1 MAITASLVKELR
13 ERTGAAMMDCK
24 RALEATDG
32 DIDAAI
38 EKMRADGQA
47 KADKKASRVAAEGV
61 VRTAVSADGASAAM
75 VELNCE
81 TDFVA
86 KNEDFLALA
95 DAAAQAALEQ
105 GTSDP
110 AEVLQAQANG
120 QSLEETRRAL
130 IAKLGENMT
139 LRRVVLLKS
148 SGRVGSYI
156 HGGRIGV
163 LVAYEGGDEQLGLD
177 LALHIAA
184 SNPAFLDESAVPA
197 EVLEQEKKILMAQA
211 EGSGKPVEIIEKM
224 VGGRIRKYL
233 AEITLVGQPFVKDPD
248 QTVSNLLA
256 ANNAKVLGFE
266 RLVVGEGIEKEEANF
281 ADEVAAQAAA
291 AAKS

>member
-24 RALEATDG
+24 RALESVDG

-61 VRTAVSADGASAAM
+61 VRTAVSADGSKAAM
-75 VELNCE
+75 VEVNCE

-86 KNEDFLALA
+86 KNEEFLALA
-95 DAAAQAALEQ
+95 DAAAAAVLET
-105 GTSDP
+105 GSTDVETLMGVT
-110 AEVLQAQANG
+110 ADGKTLD
-120 QSLEETRRAL
+120 ETRRAL
-130 IAKLGENMT
+130 ISKLGENMT
-139 LRRVVLLKS
+139 LRRAVRVETEGK
-148 SGRVGSYI
+148 VGSYI

-163 LVAYEGGDEQLGLD
+163 LVNYQGGDDNLGLD

-184 SNPAFLDESAVPA
+184 SNPAFLDEASVDPEAI
-197 EVLEQEKKILMAQA
+197 EKEKRVLVAQA
-211 EGSGKPVEIIEKM
+211 EGSGKPMEIIEKM
-224 VGGRIRKYL
+224 IQGRLRKFL
-233 AEITLVGQPFVKDPD
+233 GEITLMGQPFVKDPD
-248 QTVSNLLA
+248 QTVEKLLK
-256 ANNAKVLGFE
+256 ANGATVIGFE
-266 RLVVGEGIEKEEANF
+266 RLVVGEGIEKEESNF

-291 AAKS
+291 AAGN

>member
-1 MAITASLVKELR
+1 MAITASMVKELR

-24 RALEATDG
+24 RALEAVDG

-61 VRTAVSADGASAAM
+61 VRTAVSEDGRKAAM

-86 KNEDFLALA
+86 KNEEFLALA
-95 DAAAQAALEQ
+95 DAAAQAALNT
-105 GTSDP
+105 GTTDVE
-110 AEVLQAQANG
+110 ALLATEVGGQALDA
-120 QSLEETRRAL
+120 TRRTL
-130 IAKLGENMT
+130 ISKLGENMT
-139 LRRVVLLKS
+139 LRRAVVVEAE
-148 SGRVGSYI
+148 GQIGTYI

-163 LVAYEGGDEQLGLD
+163 LVSYQGGDAELGLD

-184 SNPAFLDESAVPA
+184 SGPAFLDEASVPA
-197 EVLEQEKKILMAQA
+197 EEVEKEKRVLIAQA
-211 EGSGKPVEIIEKM
+211 EGSGKPMEIIEKM
-224 VGGRIRKYL
+224 IQGRLRKYL
-233 AEITLVGQPFVKDPD
+233 GEITLLGQPFVKDPD
-248 QTVSNLLA
+248 QSVEKLLKSKGATVQ
-256 ANNAKVLGFE
+256 GYE
-266 RLVVGEGIEKEEANF
+266 RLVVGEGIEKEESNF

-291 AAKS
+291 AAQ

>member
-1 MAITASLVKELR
+1 MAITAALVKELR
-13 ERTGAAMMDCK
+13 ERTSAAMMDCK
-24 RALEATDG
+24 RALEAVDG
-32 DIDAAI
+32 DIEAAI

-61 VRTAVSADGASAAM
+61 VRTAVSADGKRAAM

-95 DAAAQAALEQ
+95 DAAAQAALDGNTTDVEALLAA
-105 GTSDP
+105 DD
-110 AEVLQAQANG
+110 NG
-120 QSLEETRRAL
+120 QSIDATRRAL

-139 LRRVVLLKS
+139 LRRATLVTS
-148 SGRVGSYI
+148 DGQISQYI

-163 LVAYEGGDEQLGLD
+163 LVSYQGGDADLGLD

-184 SNPAFLDESAVPA
+184 SNPAFLDESSVSAD
-197 EVLEQEKKILMAQA
+197 EVEKEKRVLIAQA
-211 EGSGKPVEIIEKM
+211 EGSGKPMEIIEKM
-224 VGGRIRKYL
+224 IQGRLRKYL
-233 AEITLVGQPFVKDPD
+233 AEITLMGQPFVKDPE
-248 QTVSNLLA
+248 QTVAALLKSKGA
-256 ANNAKVLGFE
+256 QVFGFQ
-266 RLVVGEGIEKEEANF
+266 RLVVGEGIEKEESNF

-291 AAKS
+291 AKG

>member
-1 MAITASLVKELR
+1 M
-13 ERTGAAMMDCK
+13 
-24 RALEATDG
+24 
-32 DIDAAI
+32 
-38 EKMRADGQA
+38 
-47 KADKKASRVAAEGV
+47 

-248 QTVSNLLA
+248 QTVSKLLA

>member
-1 MAITASLVKELR
+1 MAITAALVKELR

-24 RALEATDG
+24 RALQAVDG

-61 VRTAVSADGASAAM
+61 IRAAVSTDGRKAAM

-86 KNEDFLALA
+86 KNEEFLALA
-95 DAAAQAALEQ
+95 DAAAQAALET
-105 GTSDP
+105 GLTDIESLMAVEKD
-110 AEVLQAQANG
+110 G
-120 QSLEETRRAL
+120 QSLDATRRAL
-130 IAKLGENMT
+130 ITKLGENMT
-139 LRRVVLLKS
+139 MRRVVLVEGTGKVS
-148 SGRVGSYI
+148 SYI

-163 LVAYEGGDEQLGLD
+163 LVDCDGGDEALGLD

-184 SNPAFLDESAVPA
+184 SNPAFLDESSVPA
-197 EVLEQEKKILMAQA
+197 EELEKEKSVLIAQA
-211 EGSGKPVEIIEKM
+211 EGSGKPMEIIEKM
-224 VGGRIRKYL
+224 VEGRLRKYL
-233 AEITLVGQPFVKDPD
+233 GEITLMGQPFVKDPD
-248 QTVSNLLA
+248 LSVAKLLA
-256 ANNAKVLGFE
+256 GKGATVVSYQ

-291 AAKS
+291 ASK

>member
-248 QTVSNLLA
+248 QTVSKLLA

-266 RLVVGEGIEKEEANF
+266 RLVVGEGMEKEEANF

>member
-1 MAITASLVKELR
+1 MAITAALVKELR

-24 RALEATDG
+24 RALQSVDG
-32 DIDAAI
+32 DIEAAI

-61 VRTAVSADGASAAM
+61 IRTAVSEDGTKAAM

-86 KNEDFLALA
+86 KNEEFLALA
-95 DAAAQAALEQ
+95 DAAAQAALET
-105 GTSDP
+105 GTTDIDALMA
-110 AEVLQAQANG
+110 AEQEG
-120 QSLEETRRAL
+120 QSLDATRRAL
-130 IAKLGENMT
+130 ISKLGENMT
-139 LRRVVLLKS
+139 LRRVVLVEGTGKVS
-148 SGRVGSYI
+148 SYI

-163 LVAYEGGDEQLGLD
+163 LVDCAGGDDELGLD

-197 EVLEQEKKILMAQA
+197 AELEKEKGVLIAQA
-211 EGSGKPVEIIEKM
+211 EGSGKPMEIIEKM
-224 VGGRIRKYL
+224 VEGRLRKYL
-233 AEITLVGQPFVKDPD
+233 GEITLMGQPFVKDPD
-248 QTVSNLLA
+248 LSVAKLLA
-256 ANNAKVLGFE
+256 GKGATVASYQ
-266 RLVVGEGIEKEEANF
+266 RLVVGEGIEKEESNF

-291 AAKS
+291 AAK

>member
-1 MAITASLVKELR
+1 M
-13 ERTGAAMMDCK
+13 
-24 RALEATDG
+24 
-32 DIDAAI
+32 
-38 EKMRADGQA
+38 
-47 KADKKASRVAAEGV
+47 
-61 VRTAVSADGASAAM
+61 
-75 VELNCE
+75 
-81 TDFVA
+81 A

-248 QTVSNLLA
+248 QTVSKLLA

>member
-24 RALEATDG
+24 RALEATAG
-32 DIDAAI
+32 DLEAAI

-61 VRTAVSADGASAAM
+61 VRTAVSADGKTAAM

-95 DAAAQAALEQ
+95 DAAAQAALTAQ
-105 GTSDP
+105 SDNVDTLL
-110 AEVLQAQANG
+110 AAANG
-120 QSLEETRRAL
+120 AQTVDETRRAL

-139 LRRVVLLKS
+139 LRRAVLLS
-148 SGRVGSYI
+148 STGHIGSYI

-163 LVAYEGGDEQLGLD
+163 LVALEGGDADLGLD

-184 SNPAFLDESAVPA
+184 SNPQFLDESVVPA
-197 EVLEQEKKILMAQA
+197 EELEKEKRVLIAQA
-211 EGSGKPVEIIEKM
+211 EGSGKPMEIIEKM
-224 VGGRIRKYL
+224 VEGRLRKYM

-248 QTVSNLLA
+248 QTVAKLLA
-256 ANNAKVLGFE
+256 AKQAKVLGYQ
-266 RLVVGEGIEKEEANF
+266 RLVVGEGIEKEESNF

-291 AAKS
+291 AAR

>member
-248 QTVSNLLA
+248 QTVSKLLA

>member
-1 MAITASLVKELR
+1 MAITAALVKELR

-24 RALEATDG
+24 RALQATDG
-32 DIDAAI
+32 DLEAAV

-61 VRTAVSADGASAAM
+61 VRIAVSDDGSRAAM

-95 DAAAQAALEQ
+95 DKAAELALTTQSDDVETLLAQDV
-105 GTSDP
+105 G
-110 AEVLQAQANG
+110 G
-120 QSLEETRRAL
+120 QSLDANRREL
-130 IAKLGENMT
+130 VAKLGENMT
-139 LRRVVLLKS
+139 LRRAMLVS
-148 SGRVGSYI
+148 SEGQIGSYI
-156 HGGRIGV
+156 HGGKIGV
-163 LVAYEGGDEQLGLD
+163 LVAFQGGDHELGLD

-184 SNPAFLDESAVPA
+184 SNPAFLDETSVSPQA
-197 EVLEQEKKILMAQA
+197 LEDEKRVLMAQA

-224 VGGRIRKYL
+224 VQGRLRKFL
-233 AEITLVGQPFVKDPD
+233 GEITLLGQPFVKDPD
-248 QTVSNLLA
+248 LSVAKLLEQKGA
-256 ANNAKVLGFE
+256 SVQSYE
-266 RLVVGEGIEKEEANF
+266 RLVVGEGIEKEETNF

-291 AAKS
+291 AK

>member
-24 RALEATDG
+24 RALQATDG
-32 DIDAAI
+32 DLEAAV

-61 VRTAVSADGASAAM
+61 VRIAVSEDGSAAAM

-95 DAAAQAALEQ
+95 DKAAQMALSTKTDDVDALLAQEAD
-105 GTSDP
+105 G
-110 AEVLQAQANG
+110 QALDA
-120 QSLEETRRAL
+120 TRRDL

-139 LRRVVLLKS
+139 LRRVVLLS
-148 SGRVGSYI
+148 ADGRIGSYI
-156 HGGRIGV
+156 HGGKIGV
-163 LVAYEGGDEQLGLD
+163 LVAFQGGDEALGLD

-184 SNPAFLDESAVPA
+184 SNPAFLDENSVDPQA
-197 EVLEQEKKILMAQA
+197 LEDEKRVLMAQA

-224 VGGRIRKYL
+224 VQGRLRKYL
-233 AEITLVGQPFVKDPD
+233 GEITLVGQPFVKDPD
-248 QTVSNLLA
+248 LTVGKLLEQKGA
-256 ANNAKVLGFE
+256 SVLSYQ
-266 RLVVGEGIEKEEANF
+266 RLVVGEGIEKEESNF

-291 AAKS
+291 AK

>member
-1 MAITASLVKELR
+1 MAITASMVKELR

-24 RALEATDG
+24 RALEAVDG

-61 VRTAVSADGASAAM
+61 VRTAVSDDGRKAAM

-86 KNEDFLALA
+86 KNEEFLALA
-95 DAAAQAALEQ
+95 DAAAQVALDT
-105 GTSDP
+105 GSTDIDALMA
-110 AEVLQAQANG
+110 AEVNG
-120 QSLEETRRAL
+120 QSLDATRRAL
-130 IAKLGENMT
+130 ISKLGENMT
-139 LRRVVLLKS
+139 LRRAVVVEAD
-148 SGRVGSYI
+148 GQIGTYI

-163 LVAYEGGDEQLGLD
+163 LVSYQGGDADLGLD

-184 SNPAFLDESAVPA
+184 SSPAFLDEASVPA
-197 EVLEQEKKILMAQA
+197 EEVEKEKRVLIAQA
-211 EGSGKPVEIIEKM
+211 EGSGKPMEIIEKM
-224 VGGRIRKYL
+224 IQGRLRKYL
-233 AEITLVGQPFVKDPD
+233 GEITLMGQPFVKDPD
-248 QTVSNLLA
+248 QSVEKLLKSKGATVQA
-256 ANNAKVLGFE
+256 YQ
-266 RLVVGEGIEKEEANF
+266 RLVVGEGIEKEESNF

-291 AAKS
+291 AAQ

>member
-24 RALEATDG
+24 RALEAVDG

-61 VRTAVSADGASAAM
+61 IRTVVSEDGRKAAM

-86 KNEDFLALA
+86 KNEEFLALA
-95 DAAAQAALEQ
+95 DAAANAALASGSTDIDALLATEI
-105 GTSDP
+105 
-110 AEVLQAQANG
+110 NG
-120 QSLEETRRAL
+120 QTLDATRRAL
-130 IAKLGENMT
+130 ISKLGENMT
-139 LRRVVLLKS
+139 LRRAVVVETD
-148 SGRVGSYI
+148 GQIGTYI

-163 LVAYEGGDEQLGLD
+163 LVSYQGGDADLGLD

-184 SNPAFLDESAVPA
+184 SGPAFLDESSVPA
-197 EVLEQEKKILMAQA
+197 EEVEKEKRVLIAQA
-211 EGSGKPVEIIEKM
+211 EGSGKPMEIIEKM
-224 VGGRIRKYL
+224 IEGRLRKYL
-233 AEITLVGQPFVKDPD
+233 GEITLLGQPFVKDPD
-248 QTVSNLLA
+248 LSVEKLLKSKSATVF
-256 ANNAKVLGFE
+256 GYE
-266 RLVVGEGIEKEEANF
+266 RLVVGEGIEKEESNF

-291 AAKS
+291 AAK

>member
-24 RALEATDG
+24 RALEATAG
-32 DIDAAI
+32 DLEAAI

-61 VRTAVSADGASAAM
+61 VRTAVSADGKTAAM

-95 DAAAQAALEQ
+95 DAAAQAALTAQ
-105 GTSDP
+105 SDNVDTLM
-110 AEVLQAQANG
+110 AASNGAQTVD
-120 QSLEETRRAL
+120 ETRRAL

-139 LRRVVLLKS
+139 LRRAVLLS
-148 SGRVGSYI
+148 STGHIGSYI

-163 LVAYEGGDEQLGLD
+163 LVALEGGDADLGLD

-184 SNPAFLDESAVPA
+184 SNPQFLDESVVPA
-197 EVLEQEKKILMAQA
+197 EELEKEKRVLIAQA
-211 EGSGKPVEIIEKM
+211 EGSGKPMEIIEKM
-224 VGGRIRKYL
+224 VEGRLRKYM

-248 QTVSNLLA
+248 QTVAKLLA
-256 ANNAKVLGFE
+256 AKQAKVLGYQ
-266 RLVVGEGIEKEEANF
+266 RLVVGEGIEKEESNF

-291 AAKS
+291 AAR

>member
-1 MAITASLVKELR
+1 MAITASMVKELR

-24 RALEATDG
+24 RALEAVDG

-61 VRTAVSADGASAAM
+61 VRTVVSADGHKAAM

-86 KNEDFLALA
+86 KNEEFLALA
-95 DAAAQAALEQ
+95 DAAAQAALNSGSTDIEALLA
-105 GTSDP
+105 
-110 AEVLQAQANG
+110 AEVDGQALDA
-120 QSLEETRRAL
+120 TRRTL
-130 IAKLGENMT
+130 ISKLGENMT
-139 LRRVVLLKS
+139 LRRAVVVEAE
-148 SGRVGSYI
+148 GQIGSYI

-163 LVAYEGGDEQLGLD
+163 LVSYQGGDADLGLD

-184 SNPAFLDESAVPA
+184 SNPAFLDESSVPA
-197 EVLEQEKKILMAQA
+197 EEVEKEKRVLIAQA
-211 EGSGKPVEIIEKM
+211 EGSGKPMEIIEKM
-224 VGGRIRKYL
+224 IQGRLRKYL
-233 AEITLVGQPFVKDPD
+233 GEITLMGQPFVKDPD
-248 QTVSNLLA
+248 QSVEKLLKSKGATVQ
-256 ANNAKVLGFE
+256 GYE
-266 RLVVGEGIEKEEANF
+266 RLVVGEGIEKEESNF

-291 AAKS
+291 AAQ